1 MKNENW
7 MLWLRKLL
15 VPGMLALLGF
25 ALVVAPDWA
34 AALAS
39 KVLGGVLIAWG
50 VFGAIITITGWPK
63 NGAVRV
69 IVTVMLLGVGIYLSK
84 NPLAVATGF
93 GKVIGVYLFFRS
105 GMSMLED
112 GKRNVLSSITMLAGL
127 FLVLFPLTL
136 SRLVIRIIGGILLLV
151 NIGNIL
157 AIRRMYKLPGMVDD
171 PNIIDAEP

>member
-1 MKNENW
+1 M
-7 MLWLRKLL
+7 
-15 VPGMLALLGF
+15 ALLGF

-39 KVLGGVLIAWG
+39 KVLGWVLIAWG

-69 IVTVMLLGVGIYLSK
+69 IVTVLLLGVGIYLSK

-93 GKVIGVYLFFRS
+93 GKVIGIFLILRS
-105 GMSMLED
+105 GMSMMED
-112 GKRNVLSSITMLAGL
+112 NKFSVPGVICLLAGL
-127 FLVLFPLTL
+127 FLLLFPLTL
-136 SRLVIRIIGGILLLV
+136 SRLVIRICGGILMMI

-157 AIRRMYKLPGMVDD
+157 MLRRLYKLPGVFDD

>member
-1 MKNENW
+1 M
-7 MLWLRKLL
+7 
-15 VPGMLALLGF
+15 ALLGF

-39 KVLGGVLIAWG
+39 KVLGWALIACG
-50 VFGAIITITGWPK
+50 VISAIVTITGWPK

-93 GKVIGVYLFFRS
+93 GKVIGIFLILRS
-105 GMSMLED
+105 GMSMMED
-112 GKRNVLSSITMLAGL
+112 NKFSVPGVICLLAGL
-127 FLVLFPLTL
+127 FLLLFPLTL
-136 SRLVIRIIGGILLLV
+136 SRLVIRICGGILMMI

-157 AIRRMYKLPGMVDD
+157 MLRRLYKLPGEFDD